1 MGCSINPL
9 SWGECAGDLLGKAAG
24 GLASAGFDAVA
35 TEFAKGVGKIVATL
49 ATFWTSVPTT
59 ALSGDPG
66 SPVGMLNAMLDW
78 LMLVVGILSVF
89 LVAIQLAI
97 THRGD
102 ALADAGVGLVRFV
115 LVQATQL
122 PALALL
128 AGAGDA
134 FSSWI
139 VNVASG
145 GNFGTRVTEVFGAS
159 LASSLGS
166 ALVFIGAL
174 LAIFASLA
182 QVIAMVARN
191 GVLIL
196 TAAASPIAAAAAIYK
211 GNDALWRRLWMWQLA
226 FVLYKPTAAFVY
238 AAAFV
243 TVGDGKNATDV
254 LSGLALMIMSVLALP
269 ALLRLMMPVAA
280 RMGSGGAGAAALA
293 GGVAVASG
301 VASVVSARRATA
313 TLGSGALGSGSGG
326 GAGGSPGGGGPSGA
340 SPAAGP
346 RGSGPSGGAAGAA
359 TTAGTASAGAGG
371 VAGGAAAAGPVAA
384 GVQLATAATGAAR
397 RTASTVTQT
406 PGTGADPVSGTVSG
420 GGS

>member
-35 TEFAKGVGKIVATL
+35 QAFASGVGKIVATL

-59 ALSGDPG
+59 ALSGDAS

-78 LMLVVGILSVF
+78 LILAVGILSVF

-102 ALADAGVGLVRFV
+102 ALADAGIGLVRFV
-115 LVQATQL
+115 LVNATQL

-134 FSSWI
+134 FSAWI

-159 LASSLGS
+159 LASGLGS

-211 GNDALWRRLWMWQLA
+211 GNDAMWRRLWMWQLA

-243 TVGDGKNATDV
+243 TVGDGKDATDV

-313 TLGSGALGSGSGG
+313 SLGGGGGSGGGGSGG
-326 GAGGSPGGGGPSGA
+326 GAGPSGA
-340 SPAAGP
+340 APSTGP
-346 RGSGPSGGAAGAA
+346 RGSGPIGSGPAGSAGAAGGGAAG
-359 TTAGTASAGAGG
+359 SAAGG
-371 VAGGAAAAGPVAA
+371 AGGAAAGVAGAAGPVAA
-384 GVQLATAATGAAR
+384 GVQLASAAVGAAR
-397 RTASTVTQT
+397 RTANSATET
-406 PGTGADPVSGTVSG
+406 PGGDPASGAG

>member
-35 TEFAKGVGKIVATL
+35 QAFASGVGKIVATL

-59 ALSGDPG
+59 ALSGDTG

-102 ALADAGVGLVRFV
+102 ALADAGIGLVRFV
-115 LVQATQL
+115 LINATQL

-139 VNVASG
+139 VNVAAG

-159 LASSLGS
+159 LASGLGS

-191 GVLIL
+191 GILIL

-211 GNDALWRRLWMWQLA
+211 GNDAMWRRLWMWQLA

-243 TVGDGKNATDV
+243 TVGDGKDATDA

-313 TLGSGALGSGSGG
+313 ALGGGGSGG
-326 GAGGSPGGGGPSGA
+326 GGAGGGGPSGA
-340 SPAAGP
+340 APSAVP
-346 RGSGPSGGAAGAA
+346 RGSGPAGAAGSGAAGA
-359 TTAGTASAGAGG
+359 GSAGAGA
-371 VAGGAAAAGPVAA
+371 AGAAGPVAA
-384 GVQLATAATGAAR
+384 GVQLATAAVGAAR
-397 RTASTVTQT
+397 RTATNATQT
-406 PGTGADPVSGTVSG
+406 PGAGGEPVSSADSG
-420 GGS
+420 AGS

>member
-9 SWGECAGDLLGKAAG
+9 SWGDCAGDLLGKAAG

-35 TEFAKGVGKIVATL
+35 QAFASGVGKIVATL

-59 ALSGDPG
+59 ALSGDSD

-102 ALADAGVGLVRFV
+102 ALADAGIGLVRFV
-115 LVQATQL
+115 LVNATQL

-134 FSSWI
+134 FSAWI

-159 LASSLGS
+159 LASGLGS

-211 GNDALWRRLWMWQLA
+211 GNDAMWRRLWMWQLA

-243 TVGDGKNATDV
+243 TVGDGKDATDV

-313 TLGSGALGSGSGG
+313 SLGGASGGGSGG
-326 GAGGSPGGGGPSGA
+326 GSGPSGA
-340 SPAAGP
+340 APSGGP
-346 RGSGPSGGAAGAA
+346 RGSGQLSGGPVGAGGAAGGAASGGAAG
-359 TTAGTASAGAGG
+359 SA
-371 VAGGAAAAGPVAA
+371 AGGAAGAAGPVAA
-384 GVQLATAATGAAR
+384 GVQLATAAVGAVR
-397 RTASTVTQT
+397 RTANSAADA
-406 PGTGADPVSGTVSG
+406 PGSDSASGAG